1 MLLAATKAGT
11 IQNVLSIAASRN
23 AKTKRRMR
31 REVSHPFCSGVAKT
45 LLNESLSVTA
55 IGPAE
60 TLVPKLGW
68 LGE

>member
-1 MLLAATKAGT
+1 MLLANTKART
-11 IQNVLSIAASRN
+11 IQNVLSIAAS